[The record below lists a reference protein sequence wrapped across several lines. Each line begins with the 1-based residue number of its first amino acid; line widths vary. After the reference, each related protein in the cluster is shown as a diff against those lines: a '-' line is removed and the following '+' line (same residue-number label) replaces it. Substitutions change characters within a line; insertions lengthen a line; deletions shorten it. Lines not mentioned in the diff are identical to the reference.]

1 MGLDMYLT
9 GDLYLSDYVP
19 SSKEQSE
26 NITAIINSPFRV
38 ERVTVT
44 LGYWRKAN
52 AIHHWFV
59 NYVQSGEDDC
69 GYYYVTKEHLEI
81 LLDTVRAVLKDHS
94 KATELLPGQNGFL
107 FGETEYNEYYFQTLE
122 YTEEIIKKVL
132 DSGIIGEYD
141 IKYHSSW

>member
-1 MGLDMYLT
+1 MYLT
-9 GDLYLSDYVP
+9 GESYLSDYVP

-26 NITAIINSPFRV
+26 NIAAIINSPFRV
-38 ERVTVT
+38 KGVVIS

-52 AIHHWFV
+52 AIHRWFV
-59 NYVQSGEDDC
+59 INVQNGKDDC
-69 GYYYVTKEHLEI
+69 GHYCVTTAHLKT